1 MKSTF
6 AACSLVA
13 LSLCLMT
20 PSPAVAQVTKWNIE
34 GSIGWDIGL
43 SGDFIA
49 AGIGTINS
57 VPIVLQTQSFGAV
70 YGTGVQWQ
78 IGAGYAL
85 NDDAEVRANFT
96 YQRSGSDAVLI
107 GKAGTS
113 DLYGTFDDYEVWS
126 IEGGYRRY
134 FELRGKMRPYAGAMI
149 GIADI
154 PRINGVFAATQANV
168 VQYATDLYDGTA
180 AFIFSVNGG
189 VLYRVS
195 ERADLKLQLAF
206 RHTGGLSQVDD
217 LVGTGLGNINDRSS
231 RWSMPIAIGVHVRF

>member
-1 MKSTF
+1 MM
-6 AACSLVA
+6 A
-13 LSLCLMT
+13 T
-20 PSPAVAQVTKWNIE
+20 PAHAQDSKWNIE

-43 SGDFIA
+43 SGDFLA
-49 AGIGTINS
+49 AGIGTINNTP
-57 VPIVLQTQSFGAV
+57 VVIQTQSFGAV

-85 NDDAEVRANFT
+85 DDKAEVLGSFT

-134 FELRGKMRPYAGAMI
+134 FERRDKLRPYAGILI

-154 PRINGVFAATQANV
+154 PRINGVFAATQSNI
-168 VQYATDLYDGTA
+168 VQYNTDLYDGTA
-180 AFIFSVNGG
+180 AFIFTVNGG
-189 VLYRVS
+189 VLYRVTD
-195 ERADLKLQLAF
+195 RADLKVQLGF
-206 RHTGGLSQVDD
+206 RHTSGLSEIDNLQN
-217 LVGTGLGNINDRSS
+217 TGLGNINDRSA
-231 RWSMPIAIGVHVRF
+231 RWSMPIAIGFRYKF